1 MLGVATGISRLLA
14 FFHSKHNLF
23 VHVQKNQPVTG
34 SLQRIR
40 GWYGSRPKWD
50 ANSFGGQV
58 RHVRMTAFHKDQKV
72 EAVFDDGD
80 LRNWY
85 PGVVD
90 AINGDGTF
98 NIRWDYP
105 DGGPAISRIR
115 EEDIHSFTPPKRIA
129 ELVPGSVHIG
139 TVVEVTSYGLFVD
152 IGATRD
158 GLVHVSCLK
167 QGVKKLDDDVL
178 LGQQVTV
185 SWQIVQDRHAPA
197 SCHGQLWVCVGTIP
211 LFKETSNALNET
223 TFLFL
228 CLNYWSLILTHSMF
242 HDVSC
247 HISDRVTS
255 LNPRLNF
262 IEWAFIYIRIC
273 ISKVKIILWEWHGK
287 GFSPRLRWNPPSMVE
302 WAWRCRKA
310 KDDGLTAS
318 NLVVMAWFP
327 LSHAFG

>member
-1 MLGVATGISRLLA
+1 MHGRTTNSHRYSRIGAPLCLMHLSAFTGAGYLLVLSLWLDSVNMLGVATGISRLLA
-14 FFHSKHNLF
+14 FFHSSHNL
-23 VHVQKNQPVTG
+23 VHFRTTQPVTG

-40 GWYGSRPKWD
+40 GWYGLRPKWD
-50 ANSFGGQV
+50 ASDSFGGRV
-58 RHVRMTAFHKDQKV
+58 GDVRMRAFRKDQKV

-105 DGGPAISRIR
+105 DGGPTISRIR

-167 QGVKKLDDDVL
+167 QGLQQLDDEVM

-185 SWQIVQDRHAPA
+185 SWQIVQGRCFPA
-197 SCHGQLWVCVGTIP
+197 SWHGLLWWLYVFVGTI
-211 LFKETSNALNET
+211 SC
-223 TFLFL
+223 
-228 CLNYWSLILTHSMF
+228 CLKKQAIN
-242 HDVSC
+242 
-247 HISDRVTS
+247 
-255 LNPRLNF
+255 
-262 IEWAFIYIRIC
+262 
-273 ISKVKIILWEWHGK
+273 
-287 GFSPRLRWNPPSMVE
+287 
-302 WAWRCRKA
+302 
-310 KDDGLTAS
+310 
-318 NLVVMAWFP
+318 
-327 LSHAFG
+327 

>member
-1 MLGVATGISRLLA
+1 MHEAKYRKEAKAYPPIMYHFLLFFGSWVVSVSSWKCNHEGMFPYHNSEEMQGRTTSSHRYWKIGTPLCLMHLSAITGAGYPLVLPLARGHFDSTQSILMLGVATGISRLLA
-14 FFHSKHNLF
+14 FFHSRHNLF

-158 GLVHVSCLK
+158 GLVHVSSLK
-167 QGVKKLDDDVL
+167 QGVKKLDDEVL

-197 SCHGQLWVCVGTIP
+197 SCHGQLWWGYV
-211 LFKETSNALNET
+211 
-223 TFLFL
+223 
-228 CLNYWSLILTHSMF
+228 
-242 HDVSC
+242 
-247 HISDRVTS
+247 
-255 LNPRLNF
+255 
-262 IEWAFIYIRIC
+262 
-273 ISKVKIILWEWHGK
+273 
-287 GFSPRLRWNPPSMVE
+287 
-302 WAWRCRKA
+302 
-310 KDDGLTAS
+310 
-318 NLVVMAWFP
+318 
-327 LSHAFG
+327 